1 MKRTIKLLILIAVSI
16 SADVNAKD
24 WQLTENTVSIL
35 DKANGYFITTDNNEK
50 MTIVFKQSCDNEP
63 AGPVNTMLNLGNS
76 TSLSAISHCDPNTQF
91 KAIVPNRAAREYI
104 QTLLRAGLA
113 IVIEDKYIS
122 PNNYKESIRELY
134 NNKL

>member
-1 MKRTIKLLILIAVSI
+1 MKKNIKLLILIAVSI

-24 WQLTENTVSIL
+24 WQLTENTVSIM
-35 DKANGYFITTDNNEK
+35 DKANGYFITTDNHEN

-76 TSLSAISHCDPNTQF
+76 TSLSAISHCDPKTQF

-104 QTLLRAGLA
+104 QMLLRSGLA

-122 PNNYKESIRELY
+122 PNNYKEAIK
-134 NNKL
+134 KL